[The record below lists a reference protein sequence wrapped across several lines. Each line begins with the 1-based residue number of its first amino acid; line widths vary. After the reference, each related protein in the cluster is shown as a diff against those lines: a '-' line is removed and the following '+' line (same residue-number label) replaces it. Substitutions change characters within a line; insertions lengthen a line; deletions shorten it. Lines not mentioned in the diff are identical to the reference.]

1 MSIAAIIIGLVLA
14 FIAFSLIAGVAK
26 FAVLAVIVVAV
37 VYFLSNGGLG

>member
-1 MSIAAIIIGLVLA
+1 MSIAAIIIGLILA
-14 FIAFSLIAGVAK
+14 FIAFRLIAGVAK

>member
-1 MSIAAIIIGLVLA
+1 MSIAAVIIGLVLA
-14 FIAFSLIAGVAK
+14 FIAFRLIAGVAK

>member
-14 FIAFSLIAGVAK
+14 FIAFRLIAGVAK
-26 FAVLAVIVVAV
+26 FAVLAVIAVAV

>member
-1 MSIAAIIIGLVLA
+1 MSIAAVIVGLILA
-14 FIAFSLIAGVAK
+14 FIAFRLIAGVAK

>member
-1 MSIAAIIIGLVLA
+1 MSIAAVLIGLVLA
-14 FIAFSLIAGVAK
+14 FIAFRLIAGVAK

>member
-14 FIAFSLIAGVAK
+14 FIAFRLIAGVAK

>member
-1 MSIAAIIIGLVLA
+1 MSIAAVIVGLVLA
-14 FIAFSLIAGVAK
+14 FIAFRLIAGVAK